1 MRKLLWLVWQPPLCI
16 FGAFMDA
23 AMNIPKQMWAE
34 EMQDDSQNFNENLQH
49 QAQDFNSAQAV
60 AQRAWAEQMSNTAH
74 QRQVADLRQAGLNP
88 ILSARH
94 GGAVAGSGAAAS
106 SSAGSGGSGS
116 ASMSSSFTQGEINS
130 AQSKLLKAQ
139 EIATDQQAYNY
150 SADTER
156 KKQETNLLMQQK
168 KTEEAR
174 TELTRNQASSSAQ
187 DVARSKIEEEIDKTP
202 FGKIMRYIDRIR
214 GGASAFDHLRP
225 PTRGGG
231 IHIHRGR

>member
-1 MRKLLWLVWQPPLCI
+1 
-16 FGAFMDA
+16 MDA

-49 QAQDFNSAQAV
+49 QSQEFNSAQAV
-60 AQRAWAEQMSNTAH
+60 AQRTWAEQMSNTAH
-74 QRQVADLRQAGLNP
+74 QRQVADLRKAGLNP

-94 GGAVAGSGAAAS
+94 GGASSPAGSAGSAG
-106 SSAGSGGSGS
+106 AGSGGSGS

-130 AQSKLLKAQ
+130 AQSKLLKSQ
-139 EIATDQQAYNY
+139 EVATDQQAYNI
-150 SADTER
+150 SQDTE
-156 KKQETNLLMQQK
+156 KKRQETNLLQDQQK
-168 KTEEAR
+168 TEKAKAD
-174 TELTRNQASSSAQ
+174 LVRNQATSSAQ

-214 GGASAFDHLRP
+214 GGASAIDHLRP